1 MTVGLCALHVW
12 VYGCVLYW
20 FCQSG
25 SLAIMFLYHFLLSV
39 KCLYIFGTDMIFGRD
54 IDGVHWVDPNDFGDS
69 QTLNLV
75 PPVGQSYHAAS

>member
-1 MTVGLCALHVW
+1 MTVGFCALHVW
-12 VYGCVLYW
+12 AYGC
-20 FCQSG
+20 
-25 SLAIMFLYHFLLSV
+25 V

-54 IDGVHWVDPNDFGDS
+54 IDGVHWVNPNDFGDS

>member
-1 MTVGLCALHVW
+1 
-12 VYGCVLYW
+12 
-20 FCQSG
+20 
-25 SLAIMFLYHFLLSV
+25 
-39 KCLYIFGTDMIFGRD
+39 MIFGRD